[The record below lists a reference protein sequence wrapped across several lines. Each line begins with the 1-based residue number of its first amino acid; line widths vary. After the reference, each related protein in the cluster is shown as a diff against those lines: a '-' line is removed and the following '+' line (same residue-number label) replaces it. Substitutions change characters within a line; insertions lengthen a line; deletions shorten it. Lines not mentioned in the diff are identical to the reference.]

1 MLTLIATFKLFKGL
15 LLVGLAL
22 ASLKLVHGDVEEV
35 TTSWARHLHLRPEGH
50 IVSAALER
58 VAGMPARTLE
68 TAVAGMLVYA
78 ALLITESIGLFLRK
92 TWAEYVTIILTGA
105 FIPLEVYELGRHVTA
120 TRASVVVVNVAIVAY
135 LVARVRRQRAAARHA

>member
-1 MLTLIATFKLFKGL
+1 M
-15 LLVGLAL
+15 
-22 ASLKLVHGDVEEV
+22 
-35 TTSWARHLHLRPEGH
+35 
-50 IVSAALER
+50 SAALER
-58 VAGMPARTLE
+58 VAGMPTRTLE

-120 TRASVVVVNVAIVAY
+120 TRASIVVVNVAIVAY
-135 LVARVRRQRAAARHA
+135 LVARVSKQRAAAHHA